1 MRADDAQTAE
11 EAFMA
16 ITYYVALP
24 FVRTDDGTAPGEA
37 QECQSEAAAIPPMWG
52 RSHSSVQAIRTLAS
66 LRTRSY

>member
-24 FVRTDDGTAPGEA
+24 FIRTDQG
-37 QECQSEAAAIPPMWG
+37 I
-52 RSHSSVQAIRTLAS
+52 L
-66 LRTRSY
+66 